1 MEYYKED
8 LRRYSLREFLSN
20 YSVNTL
26 LGAILWFLMKIY
38 LIRPQNKPF
47 AVCRSFMEKQVDLD
61 QIPERYQPD
70 ISKELKI
77 LDEAGFIEPQLL
89 KLNSGPIKDDSKLPG
104 ITIYALHQD
113 KVMGISFVIYFPDE
127 TESFRSSYYIVS
139 FPDSTSSITTS
150 DQRNLI
156 DLEPGDAASCD
167 PDATLTELIQ
177 IHQQRLAELNESCLT
192 IENGEE
198 LLQLFEDRENR
209 KFDYDIKRGVM
220 KRVDPS

>member
-1 MEYYKED
+1 MEFYEED
-8 LRRYSLREFLSN
+8 VRRYSLREFLSN
-20 YSVNTL
+20 YSVNPL
-26 LGAILWFLMKIY
+26 LGGILWFLMKIY

-47 AVCRSFMEKQVDLD
+47 PVCRSFRENQVDLD

-70 ISKELKI
+70 ILQELKI

-89 KLNSGPIKDDSKLPG
+89 KLISGPSKDDFKLSG
-104 ITIYALHQD
+104 VTIYALHQD
-113 KVMGISFVIYFPDE
+113 KLMGISFVVYFPDGS
-127 TESFRSSYYIVS
+127 ESVRMSYYIVS
-139 FPDSTSSITTS
+139 FSDSTSSITTS

-156 DLEPGDAASCD
+156 DLEPGDTASCHT
-167 PDATLTELIQ
+167 DATLAEMIQ

-209 KFDYDIKRGVM
+209 RFDYDIKRGVM
-220 KRVDPS
+220 KRVYPS